1 MEYRQDPPDSVIDEI
16 ASLLATGYLR
26 LRNARTLQDAGGVT
40 PLPEPHPDTG
50 EGLDSA
56 QELSPHGAVS

>member
-26 LRNARTLQDAGGVT
+26 LRNARTLQDADGVT
-40 PLPEPHPDTG
+40 PPPEPHPDAG

-56 QELSPHGAVS
+56 PELSPHGAVS